1 MRSPSVRINLNREAI
16 LLAAAMLRA
25 GTTITFAQGGG
36 TGVSSGPPP
45 TPSAPPPVVN
55 PSNSNSVP
63 QRSYA
68 PLTPST
74 PSTTPSTPSS
84 ASSGEATSP
93 ANNEQ
98 PDTTARSERGASAA
112 KTRSAHRHRR
122 HFAGPTLG
130 SYCGSSPCVRIVV
143 AEPPPVYRAS
153 VLWWPGYYDY
163 APGQYGR
170 GHPRYSGYRTG
181 GRYD

>member
-1 MRSPSVRINLNREAI
+1 MRSLSVRINREAI
-16 LLAAAMLRA
+16 LLAAAMLIA

-36 TGVSSGPPP
+36 TGVSSSPPP

-55 PSNSNSVP
+55 PSNSNTVQ
-63 QRSYA
+63 QRSYT
-68 PLTPST
+68 PL
-74 PSTTPSTPSS
+74 TPSTPSS

-98 PDTTARSERGASAA
+98 PNTTARSEREASAA

-143 AEPPPVYRAS
+143 SEPPPVYRAS

-170 GHPRYSGYRTG
+170 GHPRYGGYRTG
-181 GRYD
+181 GGYD